1 MIRYDIAIE
10 NLREDINIDYWE
22 SKSGFELSN
31 NSKRRVHANAIS
43 IEDNLLFM
51 SFHTKYGLFSAVLS
65 SFCNSVLESKV

>member
-10 NLREDINIDYWE
+10 NSQEEDINIDYWE
-22 SKSGFELSN
+22 SKSGCELSN

-51 SFHTKYGLFSAVLS
+51 SLSYDMVCFAAVLS
-65 SFCNSVLESKV
+65 SFFIILF